1 MNGIHKSPRP
11 TSRTVVRRPTVTSR
25 CSLAPG
31 LSFRYTSQVSRVEQ
45 ELNADASELIS
56 AASIP
61 ASTRPLNPA
70 GSSRVTNAGYAASDR
85 MSEYNAAAM
94 IPGRTKM
101 NTGRILRNPADRK
114 STRLN
119 SSHQII
125 SYAVFCLKKKKKKE
139 KKKEQKM

>member
-1 MNGIHKSPRP
+1 MYFMNGIQSRPRP
-11 TSRTVVRRPTVTSR
+11 TSSTLVARPTATSR
-25 CSLAPG
+25 SSLAPG

-94 IPGRTKM
+94 IPGKTK
-101 NTGRILRNPADRK
+101 IDRK

-119 SSHQII
+119 SSHLVI
-125 SYAVFCLKKKKKKE
+125 SYAVFCLKKKKNN
-139 KKKEQKM
+139 KKKDRNIDN

>member
-1 MNGIHKSPRP
+1 MYFMNGTRSRPRP
-11 TSRTVVRRPTVTSR
+11 TSSTGVARPTATSR
-25 CSLAPG
+25 SSVAPG

-85 MSEYNAAAM
+85 MSEYNAAY
-94 IPGRTKM
+94 PRSEEHTSELQS
-101 NTGRILRNPADRK
+101 RSDLVC
-114 STRLN
+114 RL
-119 SSHQII
+119 
-125 SYAVFCLKKKKKKE
+125 LLE
-139 KKKEQKM
+139 K